1 MADDDMDA
9 SAFSRQ
15 GTFSTKAPD
24 QGFNPALIVLL
35 VVVGTVLIFIV
46 GNYALF
52 TYARKTLPPRKKK
65 PVSKK
70 KLKRE
75 RLKAGVA
82 PAGD

>member
-1 MADDDMDA
+1 MAEEFVEGDP
-9 SAFSRQ
+9 FTGQ
-15 GTFSTKAPD
+15 GVFSTKAE
-24 QGFNPALIVLL
+24 QHGFNPALIVL
-35 VVVGTVLIFIV
+35 VVVLGTVLLFVV

-52 TYARKTLPPRKKK
+52 TYANKTNPPRKKK